1 MTKASI
7 DKAAEL
13 AGMWWACKL
22 DDKYEDKRTEF
33 SEILTKKIIEKW
45 NTSNLYI
52 EYIYIN
58 NDYDAED
65 ILLETIKEVLEPN
78 CKGRMFS
85 SYGILPNK
93 HCLNVYPDK
102 LEPKEG
108 YHNWTDVIYVIPTD
122 KP

>member
-1 MTKASI
+1 MTKPSI

-45 NTSNLYI
+45 NNSILNHPC
-52 EYIYIN
+52 IYTVC
-58 NDYDAED
+58 DYDAQD

-78 CKGRMFS
+78 YRGRMFS

-108 YHNWTDVIYVIPTD
+108 YGNWTDVIYVI
-122 KP
+122 